1 MKEIRRH
8 ILYMQIS
15 TALTKASSLD
25 HIKIASIA
33 FKVFFKQVFK
43 SKSKLKSFE
52 ESKSFFNVDFSTTTT
67 TSKLKLEQTT
77 NVHNFSR

>member
-1 MKEIRRH
+1 MKEIRRQFVYANFFS
-8 ILYMQIS
+8 IN
-15 TALTKASSLD
+15 KKSLD
-25 HIKIASIA
+25 HIKIVSIA

>member
-1 MKEIRRH
+1 MKEIRRQ

-15 TALTKASSLD
+15 LALTKASSLD
-25 HIKIASIA
+25 HIKIA

-43 SKSKLKSFE
+43 SESKLKSFE